1 MEFNQYRRKQ
11 IAELRPV
18 NDQDLLQFVRKRKIM
33 VDDVEVSISAQDII
47 NGSPVDGDMIARNPE
62 NHKDQW
68 LVAKKYFEDNFE
80 KVITDNL
87 SMPSRKKELDML
99 VSKYI
104 TDDTLREELT
114 NELDKYIEFNYE

>member
-80 KVITDNL
+80 KVFTDNL

>member
-47 NGSPVDGDMIARNPE
+47 NGSPVDGDMIARNPK

-80 KVITDNL
+80 KVFTDNL

-114 NELDKYIEFNYE
+114 KELDKYIEFNYE

>member
-114 NELDKYIEFNYE
+114 KELDKYIEFNYE

>member
-80 KVITDNL
+80 KVFTDNL

-114 NELDKYIEFNYE
+114 KELDKYIEFNYE